1 MANRNLTAEE
11 LAHATALLARIK
23 AEIASLAAADA
34 ELLFAYTRK
43 IGKELTYFERGKPV
57 MRRKLKKNK
66 MAEQGGLCAVC
77 ETALP
82 PRYNVLDRLTA
93 SVGYTPTNTRLICAA
108 CDTAVQQDR
117 GYR

>member
-11 LAHATALLARIK
+11 LIHATALLASIK
-23 AEIASLAAADA
+23 AEIASLAGSDS

-43 IGKELTYFERGKPV
+43 IGKELTYFERGKPM
-57 MRRKLKKNK
+57 MRRKLKRDK

-77 ETALP
+77 GTALP
-82 PRYNVLDRLTA
+82 PTYNVLDRMTA
-93 SVGYTPTNTRLICAA
+93 SGGYTAANTRLICAA